1 MDPAWFGGIVAAVAA
16 VVVAWQS
23 WETRRNANAALKAAE
38 AANDALELA
47 RLEEGH
53 TRTLI
58 AEAVKARID
67 ASTPIV
73 DLQLEE
79 ALWPPVD
86 TLPSATQPGRELS
99 VGTTFTMPRDQNLG
113 IFIRQPLA
121 IANRNEVSVRLTT
134 NQTLYDATT
143 HKPWNERINDPLVL
157 SAKEERSVYF
167 VIQRSLGEWVEIA
180 AKRESGEPGPEWAT
194 QFSYVDP
201 ADTSAMDT
209 YEIRSGGLPIEPIPQ
224 ELGGWRI
231 APLRNAQQSW
241 PIFDS
246 GLLPR
251 QRRYWLSR
259 TREERL
265 E

>member
-1 MDPAWFGGIVAAVAA
+1 VDPAWFGGGVAALAA

-23 WETRRNANAALKAAE
+23 WETRRNANAALLAAQ

-58 AEAVKARID
+58 AETVKSRID
-67 ASTPIV
+67 ASTPV
-73 DLQLEE
+73 VHVQLED
-79 ALWPPVD
+79 AHWPPVD
-86 TLPSATQPGRELS
+86 TLPTGDQSARELP
-99 VGTTFTMPRDQNLG
+99 VGTKFIMPRDQNSG
-113 IFIRQPLA
+113 IFVRQPVTIVNPNA
-121 IANRNEVSVRLTT
+121 VSIRLGT
-134 NQTLYDATT
+134 NHVIFDSIT
-143 HKPWNERINDPLVL
+143 HRPWNERANDPVVI
-157 SAKEERSVYF
+157 APREQRTGYF

-180 AKRESGEPGPEWAT
+180 AKRDSGEPGPEWMT

-209 YEIRSGGLPIEPIPQ
+209 YEIRSGGLPIEPVPQ
-224 ELGGWRI
+224 ELGGWQI
-231 APLRNAQQSW
+231 ASLRSPTYPW

-246 GLLPR
+246 GLMPR
-251 QRRYWLSR
+251 QRQYWLSR
-259 TREERL
+259 TRDQRL